1 MMTNIFVAYILVLCL
16 FSIHFYR
23 QAETRD
29 NLSTI
34 FALFTGFLFIS
45 TLHTTFFLFFFQEK
59 KEIQRALPL
68 GLLYGPFLYF
78 AVHSVNENFSINLR
92 KIFIHTLPF
101 ILWLPVYIFFL
112 FSTDNRSYLAV
123 GYHIALYICV
133 FLSCFLYAVYCYY
146 RVSKLAHISQVA
158 MLILSTSIIL
168 LIVYSVY
175 ILMLVYSVHIQEKE
189 VIRGSAK
196 NFILV
201 LRVLVISSIFY
212 KMFQLFVNNY
222 AVTKNQDLTKG
233 TYYPVHNNKYKG
245 SQLPFSQ
252 LQKYINKFEHL
263 LYDQEYFLKP
273 NVNLQEVAR
282 VLRMPPHHL
291 TQLLSRAYGMGLLE
305 LVNRMRIE
313 YASKMIRDNPKMV
326 MAEVAS
332 NAGFSSEATFFR
344 NFKTVKNMTPG
355 QFKEKL

>member
-1 MMTNIFVAYILVLCL
+1 MMTNIFVAYILILCL

-23 QAETRD
+23 QSETKN

-45 TLHTTFFLFFFQEK
+45 TLHTAFFLFFFQES

-78 AVHSVNENFSINLR
+78 AVHSVYKRFHVTFL
-92 KIFIHTLPF
+92 KIFIHALPF
-101 ILWLPVYIFFL
+101 ILWLPAYIFFL
-112 FSTDNRSYLAV
+112 SSTANRSHFAV
-123 GYHIALYICV
+123 EYHIALYICV
-133 FLSCFLYAVYCYY
+133 FLSCFSYSVYCFYK
-146 RVSKLAHISQVA
+146 VSKLSHVSQVA

-175 ILMLVYSVHIQEKE
+175 ILMVVYFVHILEKE
-189 VIRGSAK
+189 VIGGPAK

-222 AVTKNQDLTKG
+222 SVIKNKDLTKE
-233 TYYPVHNNKYKG
+233 TYYPVYNDKYKG
-245 SQLPFSQ
+245 SQLPLSQ
-252 LQKYINKFEHL
+252 LQYYIDKFEYL
-263 LYDQEYFLKP
+263 LYDQKYFLKP
-273 NVNLQEVAR
+273 NINLTEVAHA
-282 VLRMPPHHL
+282 LSIPPHHL

-305 LVNRMRIE
+305 LVNRMRVE
-313 YASKMIRDNPKMV
+313 YAGKMIRDNPKMV
-326 MAEVAS
+326 LAEVAF

-344 NFKTVKNMTPG
+344 NFKAVKNMTPG